1 MAATAEERIPALT
14 TSDEIFSLA
23 VPFATFASEPRI
35 GANAARG
42 KKPHQGIFSKN
53 RRLCVGAIWPKWP
66 GTHQVS
72 GQWWSETVLGIVI
85 DANGN
90 TLSDPS
96 GKSYSWDFENRLT
109 QAVISGTGTTTFRYD
124 PFGRRIQKSGP
135 LGTTNYLYDGLEV
148 SAGVIEEVDNAGNVL
163 ARYTQGTRIDEP
175 LAQYLSSTA
184 SFYDADGLGSI
195 TSLTNSTG
203 ALADSY
209 IYNAFG
215 TQVATTGSLVNPF
228 QYTARELDN
237 ETGLYYYRARYY
249 DPQVGRFTSEDPIKF
264 DGGINF
270 YRYVRDNPTNYVDP
284 LGRAFCF
291 FFVRAGRL
299 VCYDNSRDNLLL
311 DIPVASG
318 NNGGGS
324 QCKNNPKCERDR
336 DRGPIPSGWWEWTDD
351 PTSKPNGKVLVP
363 MAGTDTFGR
372 DLFRTHSCKNAF
384 GPSATSPFCSAGCI
398 TGSADDIRRLNRLLD
413 SEPWNILSVQS
424 EP

>member
-1 MAATAEERIPALT
+1 MPIYNYNSSNELT
-14 TSDEIFSLA
+14 SNSLGSY
-23 VPFATFASEPRI
+23 TY
-35 GANAARG
+35 
-42 KKPHQGIFSKN
+42 
-53 RRLCVGAIWPKWP
+53 
-66 GTHQVS
+66 
-72 GQWWSETVLGIVI
+72 

-109 QAVISGTGTTTFRYD
+109 QAIISGSWTTTFRYD

-203 ALADSY
+203 ALAHSY

-228 QYTARELDN
+228 QYTARKLDN
-237 ETGLYYYRARYY
+237 ETGLYYYRALYY

-264 DGGINF
+264 DVGINF
-270 YRYVRDNPTNYVDP
+270 YR
-284 LGRAFCF
+284 LRA
-291 FFVRAGRL
+291 R
-299 VCYDNSRDNLLL
+299 
-311 DIPVASG
+311 
-318 NNGGGS
+318 
-324 QCKNNPKCERDR
+324 
-336 DRGPIPSGWWEWTDD
+336 
-351 PTSKPNGKVLVP
+351 
-363 MAGTDTFGR
+363 
-372 DLFRTHSCKNAF
+372 
-384 GPSATSPFCSAGCI
+384 
-398 TGSADDIRRLNRLLD
+398 
-413 SEPWNILSVQS
+413 QS
-424 EP
+424 DQLC